1 MLFPLH
7 LQTFHLAGTSVE
19 ILVPEIN
26 EVKAAYEKGSIR
38 FPYWS
43 RVWPSAKALAQA
55 LLLDPSYIRGKWV
68 LELGAGLG
76 LPSLV
81 AARSAKHVHCTDYI
95 PDAVAVVRQS
105 AAHLQLQNFTAS
117 VLDWERLPKEL
128 SADVLL
134 LSDINYEPV
143 AFNTLQQIIA
153 NFLQKGTTVL
163 LSTPQR
169 LMAREFVLPLLQ
181 HCTRQEE
188 IVVMQEENEVAITVL
203 VLEQSKEN
211 A

>member
-7 LQTFHLAGTSVE
+7 LQTFHLSGTPVE
-19 ILVPEIN
+19 IFVPEIT
-26 EVKAAYEKGSIR
+26 EVKAAYENGTIQ

-43 RVWPSAKALAQA
+43 RVWPSAKAIAQF
-55 LLLDPSYIRGKWV
+55 LLLNPSYIRGKTV

-81 AARSAKHVHCTDYI
+81 AARFATHVHCTDHV
-95 PDAVAVVRQS
+95 PDAVAVVAQS
-105 AAHLQLQNFTAS
+105 AAHLQLQNLTAG
-117 VLDWERLPKEL
+117 VLDWEQLPEGL
-128 SADVLL
+128 RADVLL

-143 AFNTLQQIIA
+143 AFNTLQHIIA
-153 NFLQKGTTVL
+153 AFLQNGATVL

-169 LMAREFVLPLLQ
+169 LMAREFVLPLLK

-203 VLEQSKEN
+203 VLEQAKG
-211 A
+211 AV